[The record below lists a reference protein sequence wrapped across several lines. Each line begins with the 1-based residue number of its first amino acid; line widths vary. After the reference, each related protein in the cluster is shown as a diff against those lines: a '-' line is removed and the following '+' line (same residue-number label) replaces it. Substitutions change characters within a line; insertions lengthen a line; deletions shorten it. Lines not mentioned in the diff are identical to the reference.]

1 MAARGSLE
9 RCDGVKQVFK
19 QLFGDFFSTIVFLGV
34 WVATGDIYV
43 ATGVAIAGAVG
54 QFALARH
61 QGRTL
66 DVMNW
71 ASLGLVL
78 VLGGATI
85 LTHDPRFVMVK
96 PSIAHFAIAAVMLR
110 RGWMLRYMPPFVKEH
125 VSESA
130 IVTAGY
136 CWAALMVTLGLI
148 NIAIAATGDVRLW
161 AWFVSVGA
169 MGAKIVAFGVQYLIF
184 RSIIYRKIRAAL
196 REAKVSP

>member
-1 MAARGSLE
+1 
-9 RCDGVKQVFK
+9 VKQVFK
-19 QLFGDFFSTIVFLGV
+19 QLFADFFSTILFLAV
-34 WVATGDIYV
+34 WAATGNIFVATVI
-43 ATGVAIAGAVG
+43 AIIGAIG

-61 QGRTL
+61 QGRSL
-66 DVMNW
+66 DLMNW

-96 PSIAHFAIAAVMLR
+96 PSIAHFAIGAVMLR
-110 RGWMLRYMPPFVKEH
+110 RGWMLRYLPPVVKDH
-125 VSESA
+125 VSPNA
-130 IVTAGY
+130 IIIAGY
-136 CWAALMVTLGLI
+136 SWAALMVVLGLT
-148 NIAIAATGDVRLW
+148 NIAIAASGDVRLW

-196 REAKVSP
+196 REAQAAP

>member
-1 MAARGSLE
+1 MR
-9 RCDGVKQVFK
+9 QVFK
-19 QLFGDFFSTIVFLGV
+19 QLFADFFSTLVFLAV
-34 WVATGDIYV
+34 WAATGNIYV
-43 ATGVAIAGAVG
+43 ATGVAIAGGLG

-61 QGRTL
+61 RGQKL

-85 LTHDPRFVMVK
+85 LTHDPRFVMLK
-96 PSIAHFAIAAVMLR
+96 PSIAHFAIGAVMLR
-110 RGWMLRYMPPFVKEH
+110 RGWMLRYSPPFVKEH
-125 VSESA
+125 VSANA
-130 IVTAGY
+130 IVAAGY
-136 CWAALMVTLGLI
+136 CWAALMVTLGII
-148 NIAIAATGDVRLW
+148 NIGIAATGDMRVW

-196 REAKVSP
+196 RAAPASP